1 VKRLP
6 LDAAEED
13 IKQAVRDWFAL
24 LAGDKYF
31 EAVAMIAPD
40 VLEGSGSLDPAKHP
54 RWTPKVLRDVIG
66 YYGLPFPV
74 DANDRLR
81 KVAPVSDALRAEF
94 ERKMNVERLNEK
106 QREYALLD
114 ARYLWFVQA
123 DVPLFLKGGARMSDM
138 TAQFYL
144 RKVDEDSMEFVL
156 MDIHVL

>member
-6 LDAAEED
+6 LDAAEDD
-13 IKQAVRDWFAL
+13 IKQVVRDWFAL
-24 LAGDKYF
+24 LADGKYF

-54 RWTPKVLRDVIG
+54 RWTPKLLRDVIG
-66 YYGLPFPV
+66 YYGVPFPL

-81 KVAPVSDALRAEF
+81 KVAPVNDALRAEF
-94 ERKMNVERLNEK
+94 EKKLTVERLRPT
-106 QREYALLD
+106 QREYGLLD
-114 ARYLWFVQA
+114 ARYLWAVQA
-123 DVPLFLKGGARMSDM
+123 DVPLFLKGGPRISDM